1 MGVPFYGRTFIT
13 TLQGNIGDVAK
24 DTQGFQGPYT
34 RENGFMGYNEVR
46 KLLKNNLKRGFNEF
60 YSQFS
65 DLFSTFKYNAQL
77 AIVMAC

>member
-13 TLQGNIGDVAK
+13 TLKGNVGDAAI

-46 KLLKNNLKRGFNEF
+46 FFLLFKTKSFLIVFNF
-60 YSQFS
+60 
-65 DLFSTFKYNAQL
+65 LF
-77 AIVMAC
+77 